1 METALMPPPPP
12 RKRQKRPAIVLD
24 EDEYA
29 QAVSDIIARDYF
41 PALHEMQA
49 QTDYMEAVESSDK
62 DWIREAGVR
71 LTQAM
76 TPKGYRYKGRK
87 NLMDRSRRATTGEDT
102 PRGYAAETP
111 GQTPRSSAVKPD
123 NPAVNIN
130 MSLGTFQAKYTSE
143 DNESFNAILDKQN
156 NQRSQKYTFLHNG
169 DRIPPSRQLEYR
181 ADGQKLL
188 GQGTTSSNSI
198 ALLETDKN
206 SNAAQ
211 AAPRPSQDLAA
222 RPASLDP
229 FPNKQGARNHFM
241 FGPDGIEEQTI
252 ARNLPGSP
260 TELPPKAV
268 IYANTRLP
276 SIAPSAQMIPPSPSM
291 SAIDAAIAGRS
302 AGTESEPGYSGA
314 ETPRVNGYAFV
325 DSEPT
330 PNEYGQPA
338 DEQDVADAEHTRVMR
353 LLPKL
358 DISGPNRFH
367 IPENNSREIIHRKL
381 VEQADGNRRSRNRLE
396 HLRDLGITPGRSKT
410 PTFASSPLRKG
421 HAMTPAA
428 RRLADTLTTPRRA
441 SGTFGSQQRDRTPT
455 FRSRKPV

>member
-1 METALMPPPPP
+1 MPPPPP

-41 PALHEMQA
+41 PALYEMQA
-49 QTDYMEAVESSDK
+49 QTDYIEAVESNDK

-76 TPKGYRYKGRK
+76 TPKDHRYKGGID
-87 NLMDRSRRATTGEDT
+87 LMDRKPCATTGEYT
-102 PRGYAAETP
+102 PRGYTGETP
-111 GQTPRSSAVKPD
+111 GQTPHLSAVKPD
-123 NPAVNIN
+123 NPTVNIN

-143 DNESFNAILDKQN
+143 DNESFNVLLDKQN
-156 NQRSQKYTFLHNG
+156 NQRAQKYTFFHNG
-169 DRIPPSRQLEYR
+169 SRIPPSRRLEYR
-181 ADGQKLL
+181 ANGQKLL
-188 GQGTTSSNSI
+188 GQGNTSSDSI
-198 ALLETDKN
+198 VLLERDKN
-206 SNAAQ
+206 TNAAQ
-211 AAPRPSQDLAA
+211 ADPRPSQDLAA

-252 ARNLPGSP
+252 ARNLPGSS

-276 SIAPSAQMIPPSPSM
+276 STALSEQMIPPSPSM

-330 PNEYGQPA
+330 PSECDRPA
-338 DEQDVADAEHTRVMR
+338 DEQDMADAEHTGVMH

-358 DISGPNRFH
+358 DNSGPNRFY
-367 IPENNSREIIHRKL
+367 IQDNNSREIIHRKL
-381 VEQADGNRRSRNRLE
+381 VEKADGNRRSKNRLE
-396 HLRDLGITPGRSKT
+396 HLRDLSITPGRSKT
-410 PTFASSPLRKG
+410 PIFASSSLRKG
-421 HAMTPAA
+421 QAMTPAA
-428 RRLADTLTTPRRA
+428 RRLADTITTPRRA
-441 SGTFGSQQRDRTPT
+441 SGIFGSQQRDWTPT
-455 FRSRKPV
+455 SRSRKPV